1 MENKTDR
8 RRTREKDTL
17 VKKEMR
23 ELIKHG
29 CDDYIIQHDLLVMN
43 ISDKMIKELKRAG
56 VDIDEKSILRGA
68 ILHDI
73 GRSKEHSV
81 RHGFL
86 GGEIL
91 RKDGYDRKVIKIVEN
106 HVGGGIDKQDCAK
119 LGLPERDFIP
129 ISLEEKIVCLA
140 DKYVEDNQIKP
151 LQETISKFD
160 KILGEGNKANKRI
173 LKIKKEIELLTKRGI
188 ESVINEDLIKNRV
201 YE

>member
-106 HVGGGIDKQDCAK
+106 HVGGGIDKQECAK

-129 ISLEEKIVCLA
+129 TSLEEKIVCLA

-173 LKIKKEIELLTKRGI
+173 LKIKKEIELLAKEGM
-188 ESVINEDLIKNRV
+188 ESIINEG
-201 YE
+201 

>member
-1 MENKTDR
+1 MENKTDN

-129 ISLEEKIVCLA
+129 TSLEEKIVCLA

-173 LKIKKEIELLTKRGI
+173 LKIKKEIELLAKEGM
-188 ESVINEDLIKNRV
+188 ESIINEG
-201 YE
+201 

>member
-1 MENKTDR
+1 MENKTDN

-17 VKKEMR
+17 VKKEMG

-81 RHGFL
+81 RHGFI

-129 ISLEEKIVCLA
+129 TSLEEKIVCLA

-160 KILGEGNKANKRI
+160 KILGEGNKVNKRI
-173 LKIKKEIELLTKRGI
+173 LKIKKEIELLAKEGM
-188 ESVINEDLIKNRV
+188 ESIINEG
-201 YE
+201 

>member
-8 RRTREKDTL
+8 RRTRGKDTL
-17 VKKEMR
+17 IKKEVE

-29 CDDYIIQHDLLVMN
+29 CNDYIIQHGLLVMN
-43 ISDKMIKELKRAG
+43 VSNKMIKELKRAG

-91 RKDGYDRKVIKIVEN
+91 KKDGYDRKVIKIVEN
-106 HVGGGIDKQDCAK
+106 HVGGGIDRQDCAK
-119 LGLPERDFIP
+119 LGIPERDFIP
-129 ISLEEKIVCLA
+129 TSLEEKIVCLA

-151 LQETISKFD
+151 LEETLSKFD
-160 KILGEGNKANKRI
+160 EILGEGNKANKRI
-173 LKIKKEIELLTKRGI
+173 LKIKKEIELLAKKGMESIII
-188 ESVINEDLIKNRV
+188 EG
-201 YE
+201 

>member
-1 MENKTDR
+1 MENKTDN

-129 ISLEEKIVCLA
+129 TSLEEKIVCLA

-160 KILGEGNKANKRI
+160 KILGEGNKVNKRI
-173 LKIKKEIELLTKRGI
+173 LKIKKEIELLAKEGM
-188 ESVINEDLIKNRV
+188 ESIINEG
-201 YE
+201 

>member
-129 ISLEEKIVCLA
+129 TSLEEKIVCLA

-173 LKIKKEIELLTKRGI
+173 LKIKKEIELLTKREM
-188 ESVINEDLIKNRV
+188 ESVINES
-201 YE
+201 

>member
-8 RRTREKDTL
+8 RRTRGKDTL
-17 VKKEMR
+17 IKKEVE

-29 CDDYIIQHDLLVMN
+29 CNDYIIQHGLLVMN
-43 ISDKMIKELKRAG
+43 VSNKMIKELKRAG

-91 RKDGYDRKVIKIVEN
+91 KKDGYDRKVIKIVEN
-106 HVGGGIDKQDCAK
+106 HVGGGIDRQDCAK
-119 LGLPERDFIP
+119 LGIPERDFIP
-129 ISLEEKIVCLA
+129 TSLEEKIVCLA

-151 LQETISKFD
+151 LEETLSKFD
-160 KILGEGNKANKRI
+160 EILGEGNKANKRI
-173 LKIKKEIELLTKRGI
+173 LKIKKEIELLAEERDGI
-188 ESVINEDLIKNRV
+188 NNH
-201 YE
+201 

>member
-17 VKKEMR
+17 VKKEEE
-23 ELIKHG
+23 ELKKHG
-29 CDDYIIQHDLLVMN
+29 CNDYIIQHGLLVMG
-43 ISDKMIKELKRAG
+43 ISEKIVKELTRVGMK
-56 VDIDEKSILRGA
+56 VDTEAVLRGA
-68 ILHDI
+68 LLHDI

-91 RKDGYDRKVIKIVEN
+91 RKEGYDEKIIRIVEN
-106 HVGGGIDKQDCAK
+106 HVGGGIDEQDCRK
-119 LGLPERDFIP
+119 LGMPERDFTP

-151 LQETISKFD
+151 LHNTLSKFD
-160 KILGEGNKANKRI
+160 EILGDDNKANKGI
-173 LKIKKEIELLTKRGI
+173 LKIKKEIESLIKKKI
-188 ESVINEDLIKNRV
+188 ESIIS
-201 YE
+201 

>member
-8 RRTREKDTL
+8 RRTRGKDTL
-17 VKKEMR
+17 IKKEVE
-23 ELIKHG
+23 ELIKYG
-29 CDDYIIQHDLLVMN
+29 CDDYIIQHGLLVMN
-43 ISDKMIKELKRAG
+43 VSDTIVKELKRVG

-91 RKDGYDRKVIKIVEN
+91 KKDGYDRKVIKIVEN
-106 HVGGGIDKQDCAK
+106 HVGGGIDKQECAK
-119 LGLPERDFIP
+119 LGMPERDFIP
-129 ISLEEKIVCLA
+129 TSLEEKIVCLA

-151 LQETISKFD
+151 LQETLSKFD
-160 KILGEGNKANKRI
+160 EILGEGNKANKRI
-173 LKIKKEIELLTKRGI
+173 LKIKKEIELLAKKGM
-188 ESVINEDLIKNRV
+188 ESIIN
-201 YE
+201 